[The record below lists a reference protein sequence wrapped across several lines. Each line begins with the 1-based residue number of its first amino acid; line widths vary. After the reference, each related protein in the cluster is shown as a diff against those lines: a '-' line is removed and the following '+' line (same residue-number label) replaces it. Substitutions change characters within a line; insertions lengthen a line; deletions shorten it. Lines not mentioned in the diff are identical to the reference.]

1 MCHYCGMKNINLIPQ
16 SELVYN
22 LRRLSEA
29 AKIVAYAKSEED
41 AEYFT
46 MNYLRPLIKETET
59 LLNNDKVQKHSAAR
73 YFSEFLLLLEKTEK
87 LDTEFLAP
95 PLTLIQCYRAP

>member
-1 MCHYCGMKNINLIPQ
+1 MCHYCGMKTINYIPQ
-16 SELVYN
+16 SELVYS

-29 AKIVAYAKSEED
+29 AKTVAYAKSEED

-59 LLNNDKVQKHSAAR
+59 LLNNDKVHSN
-73 YFSEFLLLLEKTEK
+73 
-87 LDTEFLAP
+87 P
-95 PLTLIQCYRAP
+95 